1 MRNNYQPSKPHKA
14 PALPKVARED
24 ILTARTMTRYGLD
37 AETARMAVA
46 LAEERKAK
54 DRAEKLSRMV
64 EVPAD
69 IAKALAA
76 LAVKVKP
83 TAAEQAAGLTAS
95 SALAQALALSARV
108 DYVVVKQVYAA
119 LADYKHPRRIRIRWE
134 EFNKTSTSKIKRYLY
149 AMDEA
154 IVD

>member
-1 MRNNYQPSKPHKA
+1 MRNNYQPSKPARKA

-46 LAEERKAK
+46 LAEERKARA
-54 DRAEKLSRMV
+54 RAEKLSRMV
-64 EVPAD
+64 EVPAP
-69 IAKALAA
+69 IAQALAA

-108 DYVVVKQVYAA
+108 DYIIVKQVYAA
-119 LADYKHPRRIRIRWE
+119 LADYKRSGSMKLYPETLERIRPI
-134 EFNKTSTSKIKRYLY
+134 LG
-149 AMDEA
+149 D
-154 IVD
+154 